1 MADFNDLFIFEMA
14 NNHQGDVNHGLAIIK
29 AMGKI
34 AHENRINAAVKL
46 QYRNL
51 DTFVHPEQR
60 NNKENKHVSRFL
72 STRLSDAQ
80 FLVFVKAIK
89 DEGMLTVC
97 TPFDEDSVDLIMA
110 HDIEVIKIASSC
122 ADDWPLVSKIV
133 KAGKPVVASTGGL
146 MIHEI
151 DNLYSYLTHRLS
163 QVALLHCLSIYPAP
177 PDKVNLSIIK
187 AMSERYPGATIGYSG
202 HEEPDNTEI
211 IRAAVTIG
219 ARVFERHVGIP
230 TDTIQL
236 NSYSLTPK
244 QADTWVKAALYAKV
258 IAGIPEKV
266 PDNDER
272 DALFLL
278 KRGVFAR
285 NAINKGQ
292 QIKPE
297 DVFFAF
303 PIAQGQLT
311 SGEFGKVRARY
322 TASKNYKENEAVF
335 EIWEPDTYHKIR
347 QIIHKAKGLLEEN
360 KIIIGNDYKVELSHH
375 YGIDRFD
382 NFGSILINIVNRE
395 YCKKIIIV
403 FPGQHHP
410 EQKHMKK
417 EETFHLLNG
426 ELIIYINGIERIM
439 RKGDIQ
445 VIERGVLHS
454 FYTNSG
460 AIIEEVSTSHY
471 IDDSYYTDPLISE
484 QDPMQR
490 KTLIERF

>member
-14 NNHQGDVNHGLAIIK
+14 NNHQGDVEHGIAIIK

-34 AHENRINAAVKL
+34 ARENGINAAVKL

-51 DTFVHPEQR
+51 DTFVHPDQI
-60 NNKENKHVSRFL
+60 NNKENMHVSRFL
-72 STRLSDAQ
+72 STRLSDGQ
-80 FLVFVKAIK
+80 FRVLVMAIK
-89 DEGMLTVC
+89 EQGMLTVC

-122 ADDWPLVSKIV
+122 ADDWSLVSKIV
-133 KAGKPVVASTGGL
+133 RAGKPVIASSGGL

-177 PDKVNLSIIK
+177 PDKVNLNIIR
-187 AMSERYPGATIGYSG
+187 AMSERYPGVTIGYSG
-202 HEEPDNTEI
+202 HEEPDNIDI
-211 IRAAVTIG
+211 IKAAVALG
-219 ARVFERHVGIP
+219 ARVFERHVGIA
-230 TDTIQL
+230 TDEKKL
-236 NSYSLTPK
+236 NSYSLNPEQTDK
-244 QADTWVKAALYAKV
+244 WVKAARQTNIIIGK
-258 IAGIPEKV
+258 PEKV

-272 DALFLL
+272 NALFIL
-278 KRGVFAR
+278 KRGVFAGKS
-285 NAINKGQ
+285 IKKGQ
-292 QIKPE
+292 LIKP
-297 DVFFAF
+297 DNVFFAF
-303 PIAQGQLT
+303 PVAKGQLT
-311 SGEFGKVRARY
+311 SGEFGRVRARY
-322 TASKNYKENEAVF
+322 TASKNYRENEAVF
-335 EIWEPDTYHKIR
+335 ETWELDTYHKIR

-360 KIIIGNDYKVELSHH
+360 KIVIGNNYEIELSHH
-375 YGIDRFD
+375 YGIDKFD
-382 NFGSILINIVNRE
+382 DFGSILINIINRE

-426 ELIIYINGIERIM
+426 ELIIYINGIERVM
-439 RKGDIQ
+439 KKGDIQ

-460 AIIEEVSTSHY
+460 AIFEEISTSHY
-471 IDDSYYTDPLISE
+471 VDDSFYTDPLISE

>member
-14 NNHQGDVNHGLAIIK
+14 NNHQGDVDHGLAIIN

-34 AHENRINAAVKL
+34 ARENGINAAVKL

-60 NNKENKHVSRFL
+60 NNNDNKHVSRFL
-72 STRLSDAQ
+72 STRLSNEQ
-80 FLVFVKAIK
+80 FRILVRAIK
-89 DEGMLTVC
+89 EQGMLTVC

-110 HDIEVIKIASSC
+110 HGIEVIKIASSC

-133 KAGKPVVASTGGL
+133 RAGKPVIASTGGL
-146 MIHEI
+146 MLHET

-177 PDKVNLSIIK
+177 PEKVNLNIIK
-187 AMSERYPGATIGYSG
+187 SMSERYPGIIIGYSG
-202 HEEPDNTEI
+202 HEEPDNTDI
-211 IRAAVTIG
+211 IMTAVALG
-219 ARVFERHVGIP
+219 AKVFERHVGIA
-230 TDTIQL
+230 TDKIKL
-236 NSYSLTPK
+236 NSYSLNPR
-244 QADTWVKAALYAKV
+244 QADNWVKAALNTRLIVGK
-258 IAGIPEKV
+258 PEKV
-266 PDNDER
+266 PDKDER

-278 KRGVFAR
+278 KRGVFAGKS
-285 NAINKGQ
+285 IKKGQ
-292 QIKPE
+292 LIKPD

-303 PIAQGQLT
+303 PIADGQLT

-322 TASKNYKENEAVF
+322 TASKNYRANEAVF
-335 EIWEPDTYHKIR
+335 ETWEPDTYHMIR

-360 KIIIGNDYKVELSHH
+360 KIVIGDNYELELSHH
-375 YGIDRFD
+375 YGIDQFD

-439 RKGDIQ
+439 KKGDIQ

-460 AIIEEVSTSHY
+460 AIFEEISTSHY
-471 IDDSYYTDPLISE
+471 VDDSFYTDPLISE